1 MKKILDMKKLLLT
14 MLVMVMPLFCS
25 AQERR
30 SVPLDKATVETVLEF
45 ALTKYYPSWFNLREY
60 IPKTII
66 IKSIGIDQVSGG
78 THVTGIHDYQGL
90 YVPIRG
96 SKTHKNVAFEAVF
109 IRYPD
114 GVNLTFTKEIP
125 RGILHPMGG
134 KETGSTFIK
143 F

>member
-1 MKKILDMKKLLLT
+1 MKKLLLT
-14 MLVMVMPLFCS
+14 MLVMVMPLLCS

-30 SVPLDKATVETVLEF
+30 SVPLDKAAIETVLEF

-90 YVPIRG
+90 YIPIRG
-96 SKTHKNVAFEAVF
+96 SKTHKNVAFEAVLVS
-109 IRYPD
+109 YPD
-114 GVNLTFTKEIP
+114 GVNVTFTKDIP
-125 RGILHPMGG
+125 AGLLHPRGG
-134 KETGSTFIK
+134 KETGTTFIK